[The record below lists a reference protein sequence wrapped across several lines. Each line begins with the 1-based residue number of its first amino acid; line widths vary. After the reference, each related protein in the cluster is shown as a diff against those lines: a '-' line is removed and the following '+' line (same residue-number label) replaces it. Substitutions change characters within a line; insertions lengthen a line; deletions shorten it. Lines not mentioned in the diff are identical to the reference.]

1 VDSVFFVKHTA
12 FLDGHS
18 RECGCRLCMIRLGLN
33 LSIQFA
39 AVLEGNRSLGL
50 IQFRASEIIHYLL
63 KFWINKMFLISFFVQ
78 FLLLFISVI
87 YLVKLT
93 SVLKFEFTTMHLCEL

>member
-63 KFWINKMFLISFFVQ
+63 KFWINKMFFNQFFRS
-78 FLLLFISVI
+78 I
-87 YLVKLT
+87 
-93 SVLKFEFTTMHLCEL
+93 FTTVYFSYLFSKTYISAKV